1 MIIAE
6 GLTKYYGLK
15 LAIEDVSFEI
25 KRGEIVGLLGPNGA
39 GKTTILRI
47 LTCFMPP
54 SEGSARVDGLD
65 TKTQSLQVRERIGFL
80 PENVPLY
87 HDLRVHVFL
96 CFAGEAKGLKG
107 DKLREEVNRVIA
119 ECGLVEHRN
128 RLIKH
133 LSKGLRQ
140 RVGLAQ
146 ALLGDPPILILD
158 EPTTGLD
165 PAQIVEIRQL
175 IKSHRGQRTV
185 LLSTHILPEVS
196 QLCERVIIL
205 NRGRVVAE
213 DTPESLTARIQ
224 HGVRTLI
231 RVHAPEDELRNKLL
245 SLEQITSVKPYGGS
259 GQFMVESVG
268 DVSIRPL
275 IAKTIVESGWDLMEM
290 SARDLSLEEVF
301 MHLVTTEEESGQPE
315 GAGK

>member
-1 MIIAE
+1 MIVAD

-15 LAIEDVSFEI
+15 PAIQEVSFRI
-25 KRGEIVGLLGPNGA
+25 DRGEIVGLLGPNGA

-54 SEGSARVDGLD
+54 TQGSAKIHGLD
-65 TKTQSLQVRERIGFL
+65 TRVQGLKVRQKIGFL

-87 HDLRVHVFL
+87 EDLRVRFFL
-96 CFAGEAKGLKG
+96 SFAGAAKGLRG
-107 DKLREEVNRVIA
+107 QSLRKEVDRVIQD
-119 ECGLVEHRN
+119 CGLGEHDT

-133 LSKGLRQ
+133 LSKGLKQ

-146 ALLGDPPILILD
+146 ALLGNPPILILD

-175 IKSHRGQRTV
+175 IKNLGGERTI

-213 DTPESLTARIQ
+213 DHPQALTAKIQ
-224 HGVRTLI
+224 RGTRTLI
-231 RVHAPEDELRNKLL
+231 LVRAPQEQLMKKLA
-245 SLEQITSVKPYGGS
+245 SIKGITRIAPTEKP
-259 GQFMVESVG
+259 GQFLIESIQ
-268 DVSIRPL
+268 DETIRPL
-275 IAKTIVESGWDLMEM
+275 IAKTVVNSGWDLMEM
-290 SARDLSLEEVF
+290 TSRDLSLEEVF
-301 MHLVTTEEESGQPE
+301 VHLVTEEAADQGGRE
-315 GAGK
+315 AT

>member
-1 MIIAE
+1 MIVAE
-6 GLTKYYGLK
+6 SLTKNYGLK
-15 LAIEDVSFEI
+15 AAIQDVSFEI
-25 KRGEIVGLLGPNGA
+25 QGGEIVGLLGPNGA

-54 SEGSARVDGLD
+54 TSGVARIDGLD
-65 TKTQSLQVRERIGFL
+65 TSTESLKVREKIGFL

-87 HDLRVHVFL
+87 HDLRVETFL
-96 CFAGEAKGLKG
+96 RFAGTAKGLKG
-107 DKLREEVNRVIA
+107 KSLQKEIERVIVD
-119 ECGLVEHRN
+119 CGLGEHRN

-175 IKSHRGQRTV
+175 IRSHRGQRTV

-213 DTPESLTARIQ
+213 DSPESLTVRIQ
-224 HGVRTLI
+224 HGIRTLI
-231 RVHAPEDELRNKLL
+231 SVRAPEHEVISKIS
-245 SLEQITSVKPYGGS
+245 SLDGVTRVMASDRK
-259 GQFMVESVG
+259 GQFVVESK
-268 DVSIRPL
+268 DDASIRPL
-275 IAKTIVESGWDLMEM
+275 IARTIVESGWDLIEM
-290 SARDLSLEEVF
+290 TGRDLSLEEVF
-301 MHLVTTEEESGQPE
+301 VHLVTEEKD
-315 GAGK
+315 GKPQKAAS